1 MVRDVFA
8 DKEGCL
14 EAYASGKG
22 FMEMYGKKPE
32 EIDDE
37 ETWIIAARYF
47 TQGLM
52 NFLIFHPVDIF
63 IFGGGLAANQETF
76 LNKLMKYS
84 EQMIMKKFQS
94 QIPKFEISEFKD
106 NTGSIGGLVLLKKD
120 TELRNMQFI

>member
-1 MVRDVFA
+1 
-8 DKEGCL
+8 
-14 EAYASGKG
+14 
-22 FMEMYGKKPE
+22 MEMYGKKPE